1 MGTIGFTITNREML
15 GRSVLVAGTF
25 AHVGTYAT
33 SGDLFTLASLGL
45 EKLDTMI
52 VSGDGGYVPQVDLT
66 NKKIFEYE
74 AGADAAALDEVAN
87 GTDLT
92 TSVAAAHFVC
102 FGRGMAASV
111 A

>member
-1 MGTIGFTITNREML
+1 MGTIAFTITNREIL
-15 GRSVLVAGTF
+15 GRSVLIAGTF

-33 SGDLFTLASLGL
+33 NGDLFTLAALGL

-66 NKKIFEYE
+66 NKKILEFE
-74 AGADAAALDEVAN
+74 AGADAAPLDEVTNA
-87 GTDLT
+87 TDLT
-92 TSVAAAHFVC
+92 TAVAVAHFTC
-102 FGRGMAASV
+102 FGRGMAAGV